1 MTPEGYVVKSC
12 LDYLAVRG
20 IYAWRS
26 NTGVA
31 RPERRDGS
39 RGFVRFGHVGSAD
52 ILGVMPGGRFLGIE
66 CKAPR
71 GNLSRHQLEFGQRVR
86 ADGGIYMVVRS
97 VDDLIEQLQE
107 LENLAAPEG
116 RV

>member
-1 MTPEGYVVKSC
+1 MTPEGYVVSAC

-20 IYAWRS
+20 IHAWRNNS
-26 NTGVA
+26 GVS

-52 ILGVMPGGRFLGIE
+52 IIGVLPGGRFLGIE

>member
-1 MTPEGYVVKSC
+1 MTPEGAVVSAC

-20 IYAWRS
+20 IHAWRNNS
-26 NTGVA
+26 GVS

-52 ILGVMPGGRFLGIE
+52 ILGVMPGGKFLAVE

-71 GNLSRHQLEFGQRVR
+71 GNLSRHQIEFLDRVR
-86 ADGGIYMVVRS
+86 QEGGVAIVARS